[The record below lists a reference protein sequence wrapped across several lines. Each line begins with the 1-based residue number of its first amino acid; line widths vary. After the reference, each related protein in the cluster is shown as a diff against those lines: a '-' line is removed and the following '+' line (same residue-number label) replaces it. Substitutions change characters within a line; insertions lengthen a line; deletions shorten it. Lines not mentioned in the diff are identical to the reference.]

1 MKSTDGKKLGVG
13 LAGAVLSAVAT
24 SSLFLALSCCAGPIV
39 FLALGLGVAS
49 ISTFE
54 SFSSYKWL
62 MLSLTILFLLIAS
75 LQAYKQER
83 AVKGESS
90 CAAPRKMRPLALLI
104 AVAFIVI
111 ALLIF
116 PFAYERYLLQV
127 K

>member
-1 MKSTDGKKLGVG
+1 MKATDGKKLGVG
-13 LAGAVLSAVAT
+13 LAGAVVSAVAT
-24 SSLFLALSCCAGPIV
+24 SSLFLALSCCAGPVV
-39 FLALGLGVAS
+39 FLALGLGFAS

-54 SFSSYKWL
+54 SFASYKWL

-75 LQAYKQER
+75 LQVYKQER
-83 AVKGESS
+83 AAKCETS
-90 CAAPRKMRPLALLI
+90 CPAPRKRRHFALLI

-116 PFAYERYLLQV
+116 PFAYEKYLLQV